1 MCSAPASPLLCQRD
15 RDIMKIINTCSP
27 AIRVLAQRRAI
38 PLLAFLFLLGGCASQ
53 ITNDG
58 MVPTG
63 MVISKK
69 HQETVRLNVS
79 GGAETSEGLAI
90 SNAGLET
97 ALNQAIN
104 DSKLFSQVVN
114 GNGGDY
120 VLTANV
126 FSIHQPI
133 FGMAMTVKVE
143 IGWTLQQ
150 VSDKKIVWREA
161 IRSEHTSTPGEA
173 FAGVTRVRLATE
185 GAVKSNIADALS
197 RIGALSL

>member
-1 MCSAPASPLLCQRD
+1 M
-15 RDIMKIINTCSP
+15 
-27 AIRVLAQRRAI
+27 LA
-38 PLLAFLFLLGGCASQ
+38 LLFLLGGCASPL
-53 ITNDG
+53 THEG

-90 SNAGLET
+90 SNAALEA
-97 ALNQAIN
+97 ALNQAII
-104 DSKLFSQVVN
+104 DSKLFSQVVK

-126 FSIHQPI
+126 FSMHQPM
-133 FGMAMTVKVE
+133 FGMAMTVKMEV
-143 IGWTLQQ
+143 GWTLKQ
-150 VSDKKIVWREA
+150 VSNDKIVWQEA

-173 FAGVTRVRLATE
+173 IAGVTRVRLATE
-185 GAVKSNIADALS
+185 GAVKNNIAEAVS